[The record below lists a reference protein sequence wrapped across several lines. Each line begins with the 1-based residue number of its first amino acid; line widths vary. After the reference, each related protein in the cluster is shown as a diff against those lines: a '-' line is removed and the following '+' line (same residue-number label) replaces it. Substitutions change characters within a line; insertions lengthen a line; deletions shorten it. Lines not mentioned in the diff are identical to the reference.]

1 MGWIEPISSHR
12 AERGLMSLS
21 SMSIVS
27 LIRVSRREDSVFT
40 KSHKVV
46 GQAGHRSQGRPPG
59 APASFTALEAAFALF
74 PIAVALGAGGQNEGR
89 IARTRNGH

>member
-1 MGWIEPISSHR
+1 
-12 AERGLMSLS
+12 MSLS

-27 LIRVSRREDSVFT
+27 LIRVSRREDWVFT

-46 GQAGHRSQGRPPG
+46 GQGGHLPQVLHCRLQT
-59 APASFTALEAAFALF
+59 SFTAPEAAFALF